1 MLFDW
6 SGFQCREVEE
16 QIVDGA
22 KDSILHSASIISMQ
36 NYSMDSNK

>member
-6 SGFQCREVEE
+6 SGFQWHEVEE

-36 NYSMDSNK
+36 HYSMDSNK